1 MTRVERGS
9 HSSHHRRSPA
19 ALHAIYSRECRRGC
33 RQGCRRGC
41 RRATGAAAKLVS
53 DLPYGSKMQRE
64 DHRRAAASTCASS
77 GSERCARGMQQL
89 SMRALR
95 NHLYRT
101 AGSASARFGRLP
113 PPPPPSIALVATTQF
128 GILVNDQREH
138 PSSSPPVYVSACVR
152 ACVGRPLSQLV

>member
-33 RQGCRRGC
+33 R
-41 RRATGAAAKLVS
+41 RAAGAAAKLVS

-128 GILVNDQREH
+128 GIIILVNDQREH

-152 ACVGRPLSQLV
+152 ASVPEINLCNRHYQKRK